1 MSGTFMVKNVE
12 KILLEGASGMS
23 FVSFQTSSSLWCKFP
38 LSIIS
43 IIKII
48 KITKIIK
55 ILMIIKIIMICK
67 IIKILKICQ
76 SVISHLFQ
84 EWHPIENLQ
93 IIFIK
98 TSAVSHLLLFIT
110 CFGWGLFLSS
120 SHEFGTGSGRTK

>member
-12 KILLEGASGMS
+12 KILLEGASWMY

-48 KITKIIK
+48 KIIK